1 MAVGPIK
8 AVTRA
13 FLFAKALGAELEE
26 TRRAEKMNNSLS
38 KASETDKSDS
48 TAPTHTHESNPILP
62 GLQESL
68 AMLFFLSSLNIKNST
83 ALPFTCNYQV
93 FRNSQRSFREKMASL
108 SEDMLQHGEPVA
120 ELGF

>member
-48 TAPTHTHESNPILP
+48 TAPTHTRVKSHFARSP
-62 GLQESL
+62 GVSRYV
-68 AMLFFLSSLNIKNST
+68 FFLSSLNIKNST